1 VRSATPNAWAR
12 ASDPYSVLSRL
23 AAFTS
28 KKANGPIIGMATITS
43 VQIAR
48 AVSGK
53 SRARRRQSATIMG
66 TSQTTTRSKL
76 KSKLG
81 HMGIG
86 SIVIYEQYQ
95 PLLLIVSLLET

>member
-1 VRSATPNAWAR
+1 
-12 ASDPYSVLSRL
+12 
-23 AAFTS
+23 
-28 KKANGPIIGMATITS
+28 
-43 VQIAR
+43 
-48 AVSGK
+48 
-53 SRARRRQSATIMG
+53 MG